1 MKDCEPEVGKT
12 YEIEVGDTI
21 ELLHQVYNCG
31 SADGYVYA
39 LLREG
44 DNVLGKVLSASPRTY
59 CKAGDKKCYA
69 EAKYTYT
76 MPNKEVTIH
85 YIARHAG
92 PPDWEVKEDYDETIT
107 LVPKRKPAT
116 WKINQAKDADTG
128 EALSGAKIYVDG
140 VYIHHY
146 TPHELKFCDDCKCD
160 TYVDC
165 GFGTHTVTVKKSGY
179 QDWSKSRKLS
189 PGDSFEDTPELTPTS
204 TTPTPSPT
212 TTPTPTPTEGTEE
225 KWKSVSEPY
234 WDGDVVKVDCVA
246 QNLLADKRYYARG
259 YCGDELVASCELQ
272 DGTASE
278 RSCTLIFTETA
289 IKKWCSPLPFDIK
302 VVLTENG
309 TEKDKVT
316 RTIPKKPI
324 MTKQEFIDKIR
335 EIGQDRAI
343 NLDELPR
350 EGSIAN
356 KWFYFPTAPPPYIS
370 YYEYKDGKPY
380 LGIEIYNI
388 DKRNPPSDTSDI
400 QFLKGAGETWE
411 SVETIDWDWAVARI
425 KELPFVG
432 IEAILEVT
440 TVPDG
445 VEVWVDGKDTGSKT
459 PCSVRIPVDSEDF
472 SKKVSVTLKRDF
484 FRERTYHVRLYA
496 NKKRYLLAK
505 MSGAVKVCGKT
516 KKGDSEVTFKF
527 VVGDRDHRCA
537 DIWDDASLRLKNV
550 DLELLNLANGEVKR
564 LNTGDEG
571 IAEITIDYDDSFF
584 VSGKQKLVCAVDGTA
599 NRIRSFKTITITKTV
614 ALIATSVRAG
624 VAASYEGGALEEE
637 EVEDWLP
644 EYTEEEDAEDEN
656 IIERK
661 IIDIYKK
668 ITG

>member
-1 MKDCEPEVGKT
+1 MVKFFVKPNLSHRQERNGRGDCPNYIMRVPPLQNSQNAIIMSAGEGAKACMKDCEPEVGKT
-12 YEIEVGDTI
+12 YEIEVGETI

-39 LLREG
+39 WLKE
-44 DNVLGKVLSASPRTY
+44 DDKVWGKVLSASPRTF
-59 CKAGDKKCYA
+59 CKAGDKDCYA
-69 EAKYTYT
+69 EAKCTYT
-76 MPNKEVTIH
+76 MPNKEVTI
-85 YIARHAG
+85 YFIARHAG
-92 PPDWEVKEDYDETIT
+92 PPDWVVKEDYAETIT

-128 EALSGAKIYVDG
+128 ELLSGAKIYIDG

-146 TPHELKFCDDCKCD
+146 TPQELKFCDDCKCD

-179 QDWSKSRKLS
+179 QNWSKTRELS
-189 PGDSFEDTPELTPTS
+189 PGDSFEDTPKLYK
-204 TTPTPSPT
+204 TTAPPPTPST
-212 TTPTPTPTEGTEE
+212 
-225 KWKSVSEPY
+225 
-234 WDGDVVKVDCVA
+234 
-246 QNLLADKRYYARG
+246 
-259 YCGDELVASCELQ
+259 
-272 DGTASE
+272 
-278 RSCTLIFTETA
+278 
-289 IKKWCSPLPFDIK
+289 
-302 VVLTENG
+302 
-309 TEKDKVT
+309 
-316 RTIPKKPI
+316 
-324 MTKQEFIDKIR
+324 MTKQAFIDKIR
-335 EIGQDRAI
+335 EIGWGRAI
-343 NLDELPR
+343 DLSKLPI
-350 EGSIAN
+350 EGSAEDR
-356 KWFYFPTAPPPYIS
+356 WFYFFFPTPPYIS
-370 YYEYKDGKPY
+370 YLGYKDGKPY

-388 DKRNPPSDTSDI
+388 DKRNPPSDTADI
-400 QFLKGAGETWE
+400 RFLKGAGEVWNII
-411 SVETIDWDWAVARI
+411 ETIDWDWAVARI
-425 KELPFVG
+425 SELPFVG
-432 IEAILEVT
+432 IFAILEVT

-445 VEVWVDGKDTGSKT
+445 VEVFVDDEDTGLKT
-459 PCSVRIPVDSEDF
+459 PCSVQIPVDSEDF

-484 FRERTYHVRLYA
+484 FRERTYRVRLYA

-599 NRIRSFKTITITKTV
+599 NRIRSFKTITITKT
-614 ALIATSVRAG
+614 AAHIATSVRAG
-624 VAASYEGGALEEE
+624 VEGVASYEGEEEE

-668 ITG
+668 TTG